1 MNYLKLKEMF
11 KERILY
17 KYHVEIIMVLQL
29 IAWVICILGEVEKQL
44 NLIKDNV
51 AMETLIF

>member
-11 KERILY
+11 KEKILY
-17 KYHVEIIMVLQL
+17 KYHVEIIMELLL